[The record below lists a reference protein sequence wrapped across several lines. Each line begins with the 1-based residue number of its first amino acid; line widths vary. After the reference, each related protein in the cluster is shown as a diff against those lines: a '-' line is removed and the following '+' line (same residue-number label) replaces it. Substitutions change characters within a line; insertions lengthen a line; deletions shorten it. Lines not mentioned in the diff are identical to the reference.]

1 MKKMNLSGA
10 ICLMAAAMMLGG
22 CSSGTAQQP
31 TTQAVK
37 EETTKAEET
46 TKVEETVKAEESS
59 SEAESSQ
66 EKNADSGKHY
76 VIGVSQPT
84 MTHPIR
90 KAGNEIIDAWKE
102 KHPNVEVIV
111 SDGQLKAD
119 KQIADIEDM
128 IAKKVD
134 AILVAAHQSPTLVPV
149 LQQAKDAG
157 IPIVAFDR
165 ELTDKSVEVCEVIN
179 DDITA
184 GKTGVE
190 LLVEGMGEE
199 GEIAILEGVSGSAVT
214 VNRQKGFMEEIEKYP
229 NIKIVADQ
237 NANFQRVQAVDLFEN
252 VLQANPNIKGVFCH
266 NDEMALGV
274 VKVLKDAGIEG
285 VTVVGIDGQKDALEA
300 ILAGD
305 MHGTVRKIVEL
316 EYALDEALSYLDTG
330 SCKESIMLESMKI
343 DSTNVE
349 EVYDPDAVF

>member
-1 MKKMNLSGA
+1 M
-10 ICLMAAAMMLGG
+10 
-22 CSSGTAQQP
+22 
-31 TTQAVK
+31 
-37 EETTKAEET
+37 
-46 TKVEETVKAEESS
+46 
-59 SEAESSQ
+59 
-66 EKNADSGKHY
+66 
-76 VIGVSQPT
+76 
-84 MTHPIR
+84 
-90 KAGNEIIDAWKE
+90 
-102 KHPNVEVIV
+102 
-111 SDGQLKAD
+111 
-119 KQIADIEDM
+119 
-128 IAKKVD
+128 
-134 AILVAAHQSPTLVPV
+134 
-149 LQQAKDAG
+149 
-157 IPIVAFDR
+157 
-165 ELTDKSVEVCEVIN
+165 EVCEVIN

>member
-1 MKKMNLSGA
+1 
-10 ICLMAAAMMLGG
+10 
-22 CSSGTAQQP
+22 
-31 TTQAVK
+31 
-37 EETTKAEET
+37 
-46 TKVEETVKAEESS
+46 
-59 SEAESSQ
+59 
-66 EKNADSGKHY
+66 
-76 VIGVSQPT
+76 

>member
-1 MKKMNLSGA
+1 MKKVSRIVCM
-10 ICLMAAAMMLGG
+10 MTAAMMVLGG
-22 CSSGTAQQP
+22 CNGSKEETAVQ
-31 TTQAVK
+31 TVK
-37 EETTKAEET
+37 EEVEKTSSGEATLGENAEE
-46 TKVEETVKAEESS
+46 
-59 SEAESSQ
+59 
-66 EKNADSGKHY
+66 KHY

-90 KAGNEIIDAWKE
+90 KAGNEIIDEWMKQ
-102 KHPNVEVIV
+102 HPNVEVIV

-128 IAKKVD
+128 IAKDVD

-157 IPIVAFDR
+157 IPVVAFDR
-165 ELTDKSVEVCEVIN
+165 ELTDKSVQVCEVIN
-179 DDITA
+179 DDIAA
-184 GKTGVE
+184 GKTAVE

-214 VNRQKGFMEEIEKYP
+214 VNRQKGFMEEIQKYP

-252 VLQANPNIKGVFCH
+252 VLQANPDIKGVFCH

-274 VKVLKDAGIEG
+274 TKVLKDAGIKG
-285 VTVVGIDGQKDALEA
+285 VTVVGIDGQKDALES
-300 ILAGD
+300 IMAGD
-305 MHGTVRKIVEL
+305 MCGTVRKIVEL
-316 EYALDEALSYLDTG
+316 EYALDEALSYLETG
-330 SCKESIMLESMKI
+330 TCEESIMLESMKI

-349 EVYDPDAVF
+349 EIYNPDAVF

>member
-1 MKKMNLSGA
+1 MKKVKLTGVVC
-10 ICLMAAAMMLGG
+10 IMAAAMMVLGG
-22 CSSGTAQQP
+22 CTSDEAPPATQETAKQ
-31 TTQAVK
+31 
-37 EETTKAEET
+37 EESKAEDS
-46 TKVEETVKAEESS
+46 KAEDGK
-59 SEAESSQ
+59 AE
-66 EKNADSGKHY
+66 NADSGTHY

-90 KAGNEIIDAWKE
+90 KAGNEIIDVWKE
-102 KHPNVEVIV
+102 KHPNVDVIV

-149 LQQAKDAG
+149 LQQAKDAK
-157 IPIVAFDR
+157 IPVIAFDR
-165 ELTDKSVEVCEVIN
+165 ELTDKGVEVCEVIN
-179 DDITA
+179 DDVTA
-184 GKTGVE
+184 GKTAVE
-190 LLVEGMGEE
+190 LLVEGMGEQ
-199 GEIAILEGVSGSAVT
+199 GEIAVLEGVSGSAVT
-214 VNRQKGFMEEIEKYP
+214 VNRQKGFLEDIEAYP
-229 NIKIVADQ
+229 DIKIVADQ
-237 NANFQRVQAVDLFEN
+237 NANFQRVQAVDIFEN

-316 EYALDEALSYLDTG
+316 EYALDEALSYLETG
-330 SCKESIMLESMKI
+330 SCQESILLESLKI
-343 DSTNVE
+343 DSANVE
-349 EVYDPDAVF
+349 EIYDPDAVF